1 MLIKDSTSGEPIAEQ
16 AREATTWWMRF
27 RGLMLAGRLED
38 GEGLRIEPCS
48 SIHMMFMR
56 FPIDAV
62 FYDGEGRV
70 TKVARN
76 VRPWTGIAF
85 GGKGAK
91 GVIELPSG
99 AAEAVQPGHQLKF
112 AA

>member
-1 MLIKDSTSGEPIAEQ
+1 MQIHDSSLDCPIAQ
-16 AREATTWWMRF
+16 DARDANTWWTRF
-27 RGLMLAGRLED
+27 RGLMLASRLQD
-38 GEGLRIEPCS
+38 GEGLRIEPCA

-91 GVIELPSG
+91 GVIELPRG
-99 AAEAVQPGHQLKF
+99 AAAHIEAGHQLTF

>member
-1 MLIKDSTSGEPIAEQ
+1 MQILDSSSGNAVAEH
-16 AREATTWWMRF
+16 ARDARTWWMRF
-27 RGLMLAGRLED
+27 RGLMLASRLQD

-62 FYDGEGRV
+62 FYDGDGRV

-76 VRPWTGIAF
+76 VRPWTGIAL

-91 GVIELPSG
+91 GVIELPTGG
-99 AAEAVQPGHQLKF
+99 ADGVEAGHQLTF